1 MEKQSQ
7 YGNKKS
13 ENKKKKRVGRIIL
26 NVIFY
31 LIMVIFIA
39 VLIFSLVE
47 KISGKD
53 IYPFFGYRGMIVES
67 GSMSF
72 KNEDHK
78 EFLEGHDE
86 QFKINDFVF
95 TRRLKDGEE
104 PDVYDIVTFKLGNE
118 TVIHRVVEIKFDSV
132 TGEKLYVTRGDAA
145 PDNDSPK
152 KIEDITGIYCFSM
165 GQFGVVVKFFKS
177 SYGII
182 ALIACLT
189 IIAITSLILNY
200 LKKKP
205 ENDSAK
211 TANKK
216 QNESQKEPD
225 QSNTVSLSEAEESR
239 HIVIPTNTNVIETNT
254 NVIPS
259 HNVILSEAKRSRK
272 DLNPNIIPSEVEES
286 NQIVI
291 STNTNVIPSEV
302 EESNP
307 PCHSEPVE
315 ESNQIVISTEVEKS
329 HPCNDNAMEKSNND
343 EESE

>member
-53 IYPFFGYRGMIVES
+53 IYPFFGYRGMIVKS

-72 KNEDHK
+72 KYEDYK

-86 QFKINDFVF
+86 QFKINDLVF

-104 PDVYDIVTFKLGNE
+104 PDVYDIVTFKIGNE

-145 PDNDSPK
+145 PKSDSPK

-165 GQFGVVVKFFKS
+165 GQFGVVVKFFKNI
-177 SYGII
+177 YWII
-182 ALIACLT
+182 FFFFFLT

-205 ENDSAK
+205 ENESAK
-211 TANKK
+211 TSNKK
-216 QNESQKEPD
+216 QNEAQKEPD

-239 HIVIPTNTNVIETNT
+239 HVVIPTSTNVIETNT

-259 HNVILSEAKRSRK
+259 HNVILSEARRSRK
-272 DLNPNIIPSEVEES
+272 DLTP
-286 NQIVI
+286 
-291 STNTNVIPSEV
+291 NVIPSEV

-307 PCHSEPVE
+307 LCHSEPVE
-315 ESNQIVISTEVEKS
+315 ESNQN
-329 HPCNDNAMEKSNND
+329 NDNTMEKSNND

>member
-53 IYPFFGYRGMIVES
+53 IYPFFGYRGMIVKS

-72 KNEDHK
+72 KYEDYK

-104 PDVYDIVTFKLGNE
+104 PDVYDIVTFKIGNE
-118 TVIHRVVEIKFDSV
+118 TVIHRVVEIKYDAV

-145 PDNDSPK
+145 PKSDSPK

-205 ENDSAK
+205 ENESAK
-211 TANKK
+211 IYNKK
-216 QNESQKEPD
+216 QNEAQKEPD

-272 DLNPNIIPSEVEES
+272 DLNPNVIPSEVEES

-291 STNTNVIPSEV
+291 STNINVIPSEV

-307 PCHSEPVE
+307 LCHSEPVE

>member
-13 ENKKKKRVGRIIL
+13 ENKKKKSVGRIIL

-53 IYPFFGYRGMIVES
+53 IYPFFGYRGMIVKS

-72 KNEDHK
+72 KYEDYK

-104 PDVYDIVTFKLGNE
+104 PDVYDIVTFKIGNE
-118 TVIHRVVEIKFDSV
+118 TVIHRVVEIKYDAV

-145 PDNDSPK
+145 PKSDSPK

-205 ENDSAK
+205 ENESAK
-211 TANKK
+211 TSNKK
-216 QNESQKEPD
+216 QNEAQKEPD

-239 HIVIPTNTNVIETNT
+239 HIVIP
-254 NVIPS
+254 S

-272 DLNPNIIPSEVEES
+272 DLNP
-286 NQIVI
+286 
-291 STNTNVIPSEV
+291 NVIPSEV

-329 HPCNDNAMEKSNND
+329 HLHSHSELVEESHPCDDNAA
-343 EESE
+343 EESTKSVEND

>member
-26 NVIFY
+26 NGIFY

-53 IYPFFGYRGMIVES
+53 IYPFFGYRGMIVKS

-72 KNEDHK
+72 KYEDYK

-104 PDVYDIVTFKLGNE
+104 PDVYDIVTFKIGNE

-145 PDNDSPK
+145 PKSDSPK

-205 ENDSAK
+205 ENESAK
-211 TANKK
+211 TSNKK
-216 QNESQKEPD
+216 QNEAQKEPD
-225 QSNTVSLSEAEESR
+225 QSNT
-239 HIVIPTNTNVIETNT
+239 
-254 NVIPS
+254 
-259 HNVILSEAKRSRK
+259 
-272 DLNPNIIPSEVEES
+272 
-286 NQIVI
+286 
-291 STNTNVIPSEV
+291 
-302 EESNP
+302 
-307 PCHSEPVE
+307 
-315 ESNQIVISTEVEKS
+315 VISTEVEKS
-329 HPCNDNAMEKSNND
+329 HPCNGNTMEKSNND